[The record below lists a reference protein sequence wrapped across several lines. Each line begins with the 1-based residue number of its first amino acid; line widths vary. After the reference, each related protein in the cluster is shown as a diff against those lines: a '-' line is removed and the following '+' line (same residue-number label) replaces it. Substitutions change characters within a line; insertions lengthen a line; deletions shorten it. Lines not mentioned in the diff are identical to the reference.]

1 MATKTVRNIIR
12 IDEEKCDGCAACA
25 LSCAEGAIEI
35 IDGKARLVSE
45 IYCDGLGACIGE
57 CPQGALTIEK
67 RESDEFD
74 EHAVEAHLESMKKQE
89 TLPCGCPGSSVQQFE
104 KSPELPVLDPMPCG
118 CSSTSVQQFEKAHDH
133 GHHGGCP
140 GAAMQQFGDGH
151 QEAPIAAQQSTLGHW
166 PVQLTLVPPNAPF
179 LQGSD
184 LLLAAHCGPFAY
196 GNFHQDF
203 IKDHALVCACP
214 KLDDAQA
221 HQEKLTEILRQSDV
235 KSLTII
241 RMEVPCCGGLTHL
254 AREAVAASGKDIP
267 VKEVVLG
274 VRGDIVN

>member
-1 MATKTVRNIIR
+1 MATKTVRDIIR

-35 IDGKARLVSE
+35 IDGKAKLVSE

-74 EHAVEAHLESMKKQE
+74 EHAVETHLDSMKKKE

-104 KSPELPVLDPMPCG
+104 KTVELPMVDPLPCG
-118 CSSTSVQQFEKAHDH
+118 CPSTTV
-133 GHHGGCP
+133 
-140 GAAMQQFGDGH
+140 QQFGDGH
-151 QEAPIAAQQSTLGHW
+151 QAKSSVQQDAALAHW

-179 LQGSD
+179 LQGAD
-184 LLLAAHCGPFAY
+184 LLLASHCGPFAY

-203 IKDHALVCACP
+203 IKDHAVLCACP

-221 HQEKLTEILRQSDV
+221 HQEKLTELLRQSDI
-235 KSLTII
+235 KSVTVV

-254 AREAVAASGKDIP
+254 AQQAIVDSGKSIP
-267 VKEVVLG
+267 IKEVTIG
-274 VRGDIVN
+274 VKGNIVA